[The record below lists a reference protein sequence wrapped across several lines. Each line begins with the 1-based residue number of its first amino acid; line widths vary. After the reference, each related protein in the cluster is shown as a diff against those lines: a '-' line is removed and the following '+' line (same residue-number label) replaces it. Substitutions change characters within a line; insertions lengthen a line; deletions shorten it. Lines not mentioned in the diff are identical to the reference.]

1 VEVVRKYPFKSRDTL
16 NARLK
21 EILEPFG
28 IRNYTMAKKFL
39 ECRDIA
45 DILKKLRDFR
55 SRG

>member
-21 EILEPFG
+21 EILERFG
-28 IRNYTMAKKFL
+28 IRKYTMAKKYL
-39 ECRDIA
+39 KCRDIE